1 MTPTNTALSVVSAEP
16 PQIPVAQIERAVE
29 QQFGLQGD
37 FSPLVGERDQNL
49 HLKVDL
55 GAEYVVKVASAA
67 EPTSATDFQIE
78 ALLHLE
84 KVHTVLAPCVVRTLD
99 GRALGSIEHDGTTYR
114 LRLVSYLA
122 GELLTSTAIDPELAR
137 DFGAQLASL
146 DIGLKGFSH
155 EGETPNLLWDLQRA
169 AELRDVL
176 GSIDDPAVLERVTR
190 VIDDFDEFV
199 APELRS
205 LRAQVIHGDANPEN
219 VLIDASSRRVTGFID
234 FGDMVRAPLV
244 IDVAIAASYL
254 RSTRADVLEFIV
266 PFVVG
271 YHAKNPL
278 QLGELV
284 LMFDLV
290 RARLATTITLLY
302 WRLAAR
308 DDDDPYRQ
316 KTLARESGA
325 HAFLSA
331 LDALGRGEFLKTLR
345 HALRL

>member
-1 MTPTNTALSVVSAEP
+1 MTPTSSALSVVSAEP

-37 FSPLVGERDQNL
+37 FSPLVSERDQNF
-49 HLKVDL
+49 HLKSIP

-67 EPTSATDFQIE
+67 EPTGASDFQIA

-84 KVHTVLAPCVVRTLD
+84 KARTVSAPCVVRTLE
-99 GRALGSIEHDGTTYR
+99 GRSSGSIEHNDTTYR

-122 GELLTSTAIDPELAR
+122 GELLTSAAIDPDLAR
-137 DFGAQLASL
+137 DFGVQLASM
-146 DIGLKGFSH
+146 DIGLEGLSH
-155 EGETPNLLWDLQRA
+155 EGETPDLLWDLQRA
-169 AELRDVL
+169 AGLRDILGCINDPTVL
-176 GSIDDPAVLERVTR
+176 RRVTR
-190 VIDDFDEFV
+190 VIDDFDKLV
-199 APELRS
+199 SPKLRS

-219 VLIDASSRRVTGFID
+219 VLIDPSSRRVTGFID

-244 IDVAIAASYL
+244 FDVAIAASYL
-254 RSTRADVLEFIV
+254 RTTDADALELIT

-271 YHAKNPL
+271 YHANNPL
-278 QLGELV
+278 QASELA
-284 LMFDLV
+284 LLFDLV

-316 KTLARESGA
+316 KTLDREAGA
-325 HAFLSA
+325 YAFLTA
-331 LDALGRGEFLKTLR
+331 LDELGRADFLGI
-345 HALRL
+345 LRLRLRL